1 MERRP
6 RVGPRRY
13 EKNARGIIA
22 TQACGLFRTK
32 SHKAL
37 QNTGLCDLRQS
48 QFVDT
53 RYTLGYTWWFL
64 ATAFAA
70 SYCSL
75 LLTVAV
81 QLGRGGVAQL
91 GERLNGIQ
99 EVRGSIPL
107 ASMAWQEITRDAS
120 STLCSEGCR
129 DTRHVVALRCV
140 IASRFRRVGFR
151 DASQIAGIA
160 QLVEHNLAK
169 VGVAGSSPVSRSD
182 VLSHITRRSS
192 SLSRPGG

>member
-6 RVGPRRY
+6 EVAPRRY

-22 TQACGLFRTK
+22 TQASGPFGTK

-37 QNTGLCDLRQS
+37 QNTGLRDLRQS

-64 ATAFAA
+64 VTAFCCVRAA
-70 SYCSL
+70 
-75 LLTVAV
+75 

-107 ASMAWQEITRDAS
+107 ASMASPEGGMHAS
-120 STLCSEGCR
+120 SP
-129 DTRHVVALRCV
+129 
-140 IASRFRRVGFR
+140 F
-151 DASQIAGIA
+151 
-160 QLVEHNLAK
+160 
-169 VGVAGSSPVSRSD
+169 
-182 VLSHITRRSS
+182 
-192 SLSRPGG
+192 